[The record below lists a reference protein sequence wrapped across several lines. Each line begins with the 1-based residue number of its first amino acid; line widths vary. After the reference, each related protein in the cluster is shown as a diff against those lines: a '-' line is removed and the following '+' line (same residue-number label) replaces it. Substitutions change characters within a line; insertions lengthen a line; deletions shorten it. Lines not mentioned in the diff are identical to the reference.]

1 MKKYRRS
8 NKHANDEDSTDSTQL
23 GAPHP
28 TTRELVR
35 IRAITKELEAL
46 QKRQTR
52 LIKELRELAPDADP
66 DEVEWIQPDPQEGRN
81 RSHKR
86 NRNQLPKDESE

>member
-35 IRAITKELEAL
+35 IRAIVKELEAL

-81 RSHKR
+81 RPYKR
-86 NRNQLPKDESE
+86 DRNQRPKDESE